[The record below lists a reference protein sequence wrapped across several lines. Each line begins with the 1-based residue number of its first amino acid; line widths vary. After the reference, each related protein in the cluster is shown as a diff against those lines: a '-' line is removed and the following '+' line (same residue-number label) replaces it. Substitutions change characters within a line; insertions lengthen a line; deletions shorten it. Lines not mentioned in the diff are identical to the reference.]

1 MMQTTPAPRTVGA
14 PSARPTTAPRPS
26 MLIAGG
32 WALLAAGAI
41 GVPVA
46 LVTAFVSPAVSDDRW
61 TYPYSHNVFLLT
73 ESLAMVV
80 AALCLV
86 GVVGLGRSG
95 AAGDSRSG
103 RIGIVL
109 SELALLALTLFAV
122 RSLTLVNESADASSA
137 KTLGALYGVAS
148 LVLGVGLILA
158 GVAVARSGV
167 WQRWYRWVPLACGL
181 EVFLVITPT
190 LALSFSFSRAAMA
203 VWFGTF
209 TLLGIALLR
218 QARGHVM

>member
-1 MMQTTPAPRTVGA
+1 
-14 PSARPTTAPRPS
+14 
-26 MLIAGG
+26 MLVAGG

-46 LVTAFVSPAVSDDRW
+46 LITAFVSPAVSDDRW
-61 TYPYSHNVFLLT
+61 SYPYSHDVFLLT

-80 AALCLV
+80 SALCLV

-95 AAGDSRSG
+95 AAGDGRSG

-109 SELALLALTLFAV
+109 SGLGLLAFTLFAL
-122 RSLTLVNESADASSA
+122 RSLTLVNVSEHASSA
-137 KTLGALYGVAS
+137 ETLGALYGVGS
-148 LVLGVGLILA
+148 FVLGAGFILA
-158 GVAVARSGV
+158 GVAVARAGV

-181 EVFLVITPT
+181 ELFLVIAPT
-190 LALSFSFSRAAMA
+190 LAMSFSFSRAAMA

-209 TLLGIALLR
+209 ALLGIALLR
-218 QARGHVM
+218 QARGHVV

>member
-1 MMQTTPAPRTVGA
+1 MEPTPAPSAVRP
-14 PSARPTTAPRPS
+14 PSARHATVPRPS
-26 MLIAGG
+26 MLVPGG

-46 LVTAFVSPAVSDDRW
+46 LVTAFVSPAVTDEWWS
-61 TYPYSHNVFLLT
+61 YPYSHNVFLLT

-95 AAGDSRSG
+95 AAGDPRSG

-109 SELALLALTLFAV
+109 SGLGLLAFTLFGV
-122 RSLTLVNESADASSA
+122 RSLTLVNVAADASSA
-137 KTLGALYGVAS
+137 ETLGALYGVAS
-148 LVLGVGLILA
+148 LVLGAGLILA
-158 GVAVARSGV
+158 GVAVARAGV

-181 EVFLVITPT
+181 EVFLVITPS
-190 LALSFSFSRAAMA
+190 LAISFTFSRAAMA

-209 TLLGIALLR
+209 ALLGIALLR
-218 QARGHVM
+218 QARGHVV